1 MIHSTA
7 IKNHFSAMRALALSL
22 LLIAFLAAC
31 GMKGPLYLPPP
42 EEPSKTEK
50 K

>member
-1 MIHSTA
+1 
-7 IKNHFSAMRALALSL
+7 MRALVFSL

-31 GMKGPLYLPPP
+31 GMKGPLYMPPP
-42 EEPSKTEK
+42 EEPKKTEK

>member
-1 MIHSTA
+1 
-7 IKNHFSAMRALALSL
+7 MRSLVLSL
-22 LLIAFLAAC
+22 LLTTFLAAC

-42 EEPSKTEK
+42 EQPNKTDK